1 MNCHINCYCLSRK
14 AFHALWVV
22 KDCMPLSPF
31 LTKMTPSRVQVSEI
45 LRSRFRV
52 RASQAIVARVF
63 VRSSFMKTWVPF
75 NFRADRITD
84 VLVLWVVKRTM
95 MSRGVAPQA
104 LPIASPS
111 SLQIESRRRSFSSC
125 SQPAHHIHLTFFLSL
140 IAAISV
146 STWNQRACEK
156 TCASPTLL
164 VARVVS
170 SAVIFPETN
179 TSKWNDFAMSLTHTE
194 QIGLKVHPI
203 KCYYR
208 KSARPQKG
216 CTPRSINIH
225 GSVG

>member
-95 MSRGVAPQA
+95 HSIPLVHTRVQGWTFSMSVYWP
-104 LPIASPS
+104 PS
-111 SLQIESRRRSFSSC
+111 LCQQGGESMQFV
-125 SQPAHHIHLTFFLSL
+125 P
-140 IAAISV
+140 
-146 STWNQRACEK
+146 
-156 TCASPTLL
+156 
-164 VARVVS
+164 
-170 SAVIFPETN
+170 
-179 TSKWNDFAMSLTHTE
+179 
-194 QIGLKVHPI
+194 
-203 KCYYR
+203 
-208 KSARPQKG
+208 
-216 CTPRSINIH
+216 
-225 GSVG
+225 